1 LISNE
6 EFSVKPPRS
15 KSSLSGPQQRL
26 VELMQQINFGR
37 IEDLLVRNGAPVF
50 NPPPRVIRKLKIGAD
65 NSPRPEYSFDDF
77 LLRQQ
82 TEELLSAIEQM
93 GDGEVLVIDVRHG
106 LPFSIEIEH
115 LPETTGARR
124 G

>member
-1 LISNE
+1 
-6 EFSVKPPRS
+6 VKRPRS
-15 KSSLSGPQQRL
+15 KSSLTGPQQRL

-37 IEDLLVRNGAPVF
+37 IEDLLVRNGVPV
-50 NPPPRVIRKLKIGAD
+50 NPPPRVIRKLKVGAD
-65 NSPRPEYSFDDF
+65 NSPRPEYDFDDF

-82 TEELLSAIEQM
+82 TEELLSAVEQM

-106 LPFSIEIEH
+106 LPFSLEVEH
-115 LPETTGARR
+115 LPETTGVRR

>member
-1 LISNE
+1 
-6 EFSVKPPRS
+6 VKPPRS
-15 KSSLSGPQQRL
+15 KSSLTGPQQRL

-37 IEDLLVRNGAPVF
+37 IEDLQVRNGVPVF
-50 NPPPRVIRKLKIGAD
+50 NPPPRVIRKLKVGAD
-65 NSPRPEYSFDDF
+65 NSPRPEYGFDDF

-106 LPFSIEIEH
+106 LPFSLEVEH
-115 LPETTGARR
+115 LPETAGVRR

>member
-1 LISNE
+1 
-6 EFSVKPPRS
+6 
-15 KSSLSGPQQRL
+15 
-26 VELMQQINFGR
+26 MQQVNFGR
-37 IEDLLVRNGAPVF
+37 IEDLLVRNGVPVF
-50 NPPPRVIRKLKIGAD
+50 NPPPRVIRKLKVGAD
-65 NSPRPEYSFDDF
+65 NSPRPEYDFDDF

-106 LPFSIEIEH
+106 LPFSLEVEH
-115 LPETTGARR
+115 RPETTGVRR

>member
-1 LISNE
+1 M
-6 EFSVKPPRS
+6 KPPRS
-15 KSSLSGPQQRL
+15 KSSLTRPQQRL

-37 IEDLLVRNGAPVF
+37 IEDLLVQNGEPVF
-50 NPPPRVIRKLKIGAD
+50 NPAPRVIRKLKVGAD

-106 LPFSIEIEH
+106 LPFSLEVEH
-115 LPETTGARR
+115 RPAATGVRR

>member
-1 LISNE
+1 M
-6 EFSVKPPRS
+6 KPPRS
-15 KSSLSGPQQRL
+15 KSSLTGPQQRL

-37 IEDLLVRNGAPVF
+37 IEDLLVRNGVPVF
-50 NPPPRVIRKLKIGAD
+50 NPPPRVIRKLKVGAD
-65 NSPRPEYSFDDF
+65 NSPRPEYEFDDF

-106 LPFSIEIEH
+106 LPFSLEVEH
-115 LPETTGARR
+115 LPETTGVRL